1 MKYRQYWPQAIA
13 FLSFPAILM
22 PLALFSTLASSQEGP
37 GSIPLGPFDL
47 QASVLV
53 EYAEDDNLYQSS
65 EGQISTSIT
74 TVAPV
79 VELLFDNGVSG
90 LSLTYGVESATF
102 SDVNEDYTDQRVDL
116 SVGTTLGSLHRFEAG
131 GAFVES
137 HDRQA
142 AGTSDGVGDETI
154 SSDEID
160 YFEDREYEFAYTLGA
175 ETSLFNLLLSAREF
189 ERTYIDNRV
198 ATAEFDLKES
208 QLGAGLLWNFSSS
221 LSFGASYTNTEI
233 EYVESA
239 QDDNRDGIDDRD
251 GDEQVIA
258 FNVQWEPINSLSID
272 LSIGETDRSTETSVG
287 NTSDYWDI
295 TLVWN
300 PVSYSSLALF
310 TSSYT
315 DEVLTSD
322 GGFSEREG
330 IGFRW
335 AHDWSERFETEVSYV
350 DGSIAYVAG
359 TAPREDTS
367 ESIVIQGSYQLRSW
381 VAISAFAQNI
391 TIDTA
396 GVDDS
401 YDQNIYGISALFQL

>member
-1 MKYRQYWPQAIA
+1 MASLT
-13 FLSFPAILM
+13 FFAIL
-22 PLALFSTLASSQEGP
+22 PLALFSAMAFSQEGP

-53 EYAEDDNLYQSS
+53 QYVEDDNLYQSS
-65 EGQISTSIT
+65 TDQTSTSIT

-90 LSLTYGVESATF
+90 FSLSYGLENATF

-116 SVGTTLGSLHRFEAG
+116 TAGTLFGGLHRFEVT

-154 SSDEID
+154 SSEELD
-160 YFEDREYEFAYTLGA
+160 YFEDREYEFAYTLGT
-175 ETSLFNLLLSAREF
+175 ETSLFNLFLSAGEF

-208 QLGAGLLWNFSSS
+208 QLGAGLIWNYSSS
-221 LSFGASYTNTEI
+221 LSFGVSYTDTEI
-233 EYVESA
+233 EYVESV
-239 QDDNRDGIDDRD
+239 QDDNNDGIDNRD

-258 FNVQWEPINSLSID
+258 FNVLWEPINSLSID
-272 LSIGETDRSTETSVG
+272 LGIGETERVTEAGVN
-287 NTSDYWDI
+287 NTSDYWDV
-295 TLVWN
+295 TLGWN
-300 PVSYSSLALF
+300 PVTYSSLTLF
-310 TSSYT
+310 TSSFA

-322 GGFSEREG
+322 GGFSEREE

-335 AHDWSERFETEVSYV
+335 EHDWSERFETEVSYV

-359 TAPREDTS
+359 TTPREDTT
-367 ESIVIQGSYQLRSW
+367 ESIVVRGSYQLRRW
-381 VAISAFAQNI
+381 VNLSAFAQKV
-391 TIDTA
+391 TIDTTGA
-396 GVDDS
+396 NES